1 MKNLRYRIPLEV
13 GVILLMALSLVQD
26 LILYNFVDHQT
37 FYYANLLVFLGILFG
52 MMGNSLF
59 VVVITMFMIG
69 IGSFVLY
76 FFPVVMSGW
85 LKIYL
90 IVIVP
95 TFTIA
100 GYFIKTD
107 IFLRKRLISGRKE
120 IATFLQN
127 TDALTGLGSMNKFIE
142 RYQQFLDTM
151 TIRPKLDRSLAVSMF
166 YVDNL
171 DQYRYQS
178 ENKTN
183 ELLHDLAD
191 DLELIRLPEEQ
202 LFYVDEGT
210 FIVISPLFNNQCTAE
225 TESLNQITKTQLMLF
240 PFDHNQDIT
249 IRQSMIVLQR
259 DTQLTA
265 EQVLSRLNRR
275 AETDL
280 MAEYIV

>member
-1 MKNLRYRIPLEV
+1 MKKIRYRIPLEV
-13 GVILLMALSLVQD
+13 GVLLLMVLSLIQD
-26 LILYNFVDHQT
+26 MLLYNFVDRQT
-37 FYYANLLVFLGILFG
+37 FYYANLLVFLGVLFG
-52 MMGNSLF
+52 MMGSSLF
-59 VVVITMFMIG
+59 VVIITMFMIA
-69 IGSFVLY
+69 IGSFILY

-90 IVIVP
+90 IIIVP

-107 IFLRKRLISGRKE
+107 IFLRKRLISSRKE

-127 TDALTGLGSMNKFIE
+127 TDALTGLGTMNKFIE
-142 RYQQFLDTM
+142 RYDKFLNTM
-151 TIRPKLDRSLAVSMF
+151 TIQPKLNRSLAISMF

-178 ENKTN
+178 ESKTN
-183 ELLHDLAD
+183 ELLLSLAD
-191 DLELIRLPEEQ
+191 DLEIIRLPEEQ

-210 FIVISPLFNNQCTAE
+210 FIVISPLFNNQCSAE
-225 TESLNQITKTQLMLF
+225 TETLNQITKTQLMLI
-240 PFDHNQDIT
+240 PFNHQQDIT

-259 DTQLTA
+259 DSQLTA
-265 EQVLSRLNRR
+265 EQVLGRLNRR

>member
-1 MKNLRYRIPLEV
+1 
-13 GVILLMALSLVQD
+13 
-26 LILYNFVDHQT
+26 
-37 FYYANLLVFLGILFG
+37 

-171 DQYRYQS
+171 DQYRYQNS
-178 ENKTN
+178 FVYQKNSFFMLMKE
-183 ELLHDLAD
+183 H
-191 DLELIRLPEEQ
+191 
-202 LFYVDEGT
+202 
-210 FIVISPLFNNQCTAE
+210 
-225 TESLNQITKTQLMLF
+225 SLSYRHFL
-240 PFDHNQDIT
+240 T
-249 IRQSMIVLQR
+249 INVLQKQR
-259 DTQLTA
+259 
-265 EQVLSRLNRR
+265 V
-275 AETDL
+275 
-280 MAEYIV
+280 

>member
-1 MKNLRYRIPLEV
+1 MKKIRYRIPLEV
-13 GVILLMALSLVQD
+13 GVLLLMVLSLIQNM
-26 LILYNFVDHQT
+26 LLYNFVDRQT

-59 VVVITMFMIG
+59 VVIITMFMIA
-69 IGSFVLY
+69 IGSFILY

-90 IVIVP
+90 IIIVP

-107 IFLRKRLISGRKE
+107 IFLRKRLISSRKE

-127 TDALTGLGSMNKFIE
+127 TDALTGLGTMNKFIE
-142 RYQQFLDTM
+142 RYDKFLNTM
-151 TIRPKLDRSLAVSMF
+151 TIRPKLNRSLAISMF

-178 ENKTN
+178 ESKTN
-183 ELLHDLAD
+183 ELLLSLAD
-191 DLELIRLPEEQ
+191 DLEIIRLPEEQ

-210 FIVISPLFNNQCTAE
+210 FIVISPLFNNQCSAE
-225 TESLNQITKTQLMLF
+225 TETLNQITKTQLMLI
-240 PFDHNQDIT
+240 PFNHQQDIT

-259 DTQLTA
+259 DSQLTA
-265 EQVLSRLNRR
+265 EQVLGRLNRR

>member
-1 MKNLRYRIPLEV
+1 MKKIRYRIPLEV
-13 GVILLMALSLVQD
+13 GVLLLMVLSLIQD
-26 LILYNFVDHQT
+26 MLLYNFVDRQT

-52 MMGNSLF
+52 MMGSSLF
-59 VVVITMFMIG
+59 VVIITMFMIA
-69 IGSFVLY
+69 IGSFILY

-90 IVIVP
+90 IIIVP

-100 GYFIKTD
+100 GYFIKID
-107 IFLRKRLISGRKE
+107 IFLRKRLISSRKE

-127 TDALTGLGSMNKFIE
+127 TDALTGLGTMNKFIE
-142 RYQQFLDTM
+142 RYDKFLNTM
-151 TIRPKLDRSLAVSMF
+151 TIRPKLNRSLAISMF

-178 ENKTN
+178 ESKTN
-183 ELLHDLAD
+183 ELLLSLAD
-191 DLELIRLPEEQ
+191 DLEIIRLPEEQ

-210 FIVISPLFNNQCTAE
+210 FIVISPLFNNHCSTE
-225 TESLNQITKTQLMLF
+225 TETLNQITKTQLMLI
-240 PFDHNQDIT
+240 PFNHQQDIT

-259 DTQLTA
+259 DSQLTA
-265 EQVLSRLNRR
+265 EQVLGRLNRR

>member
-1 MKNLRYRIPLEV
+1 MKKIRYRIPLEV
-13 GVILLMALSLVQD
+13 GVLLLMVLSLIQD
-26 LILYNFVDHQT
+26 MLLYNFVDRQT
-37 FYYANLLVFLGILFG
+37 FYYANLLVFLGVLFG
-52 MMGNSLF
+52 MMGSSLF
-59 VVVITMFMIG
+59 VVIITMFMIA
-69 IGSFVLY
+69 IGSFILY

-90 IVIVP
+90 IIIVP

-107 IFLRKRLISGRKE
+107 IFLRKRLISSRKE

-127 TDALTGLGSMNKFIE
+127 TDALTGLGTMNKFIE
-142 RYQQFLDTM
+142 RYDKFLNTM
-151 TIRPKLDRSLAVSMF
+151 TIRPKLNRSLAISMF

-171 DQYRYQS
+171 DQYRHQS
-178 ENKTN
+178 ESKTN
-183 ELLHDLAD
+183 ELLLSLAD
-191 DLELIRLPEEQ
+191 DLEIIRLPEEQ

-210 FIVISPLFNNQCTAE
+210 FIVISPLFNNQCSAE
-225 TESLNQITKTQLMLF
+225 TETLNQITKTQLMLI
-240 PFDHNQDIT
+240 PFNHQQDIT

-259 DTQLTA
+259 DSQLTA
-265 EQVLSRLNRR
+265 EQVLGRLNRR

>member
-1 MKNLRYRIPLEV
+1 MKKIRYRIPLEV
-13 GVILLMALSLVQD
+13 GVLLLMVLSLIQD
-26 LILYNFVDHQT
+26 MLLYNFVDRQT

-52 MMGNSLF
+52 MMGSSLF
-59 VVVITMFMIG
+59 VVIITMFMIA
-69 IGSFVLY
+69 IGSFILY

-90 IVIVP
+90 IIIVP

-100 GYFIKTD
+100 GYFIKID
-107 IFLRKRLISGRKE
+107 IFLRKRLISSRKE

-127 TDALTGLGSMNKFIE
+127 TDALTGLGTMNKFIE
-142 RYQQFLDTM
+142 RYDKFLNTM
-151 TIRPKLDRSLAVSMF
+151 TIRPKLNRSLAISMF

-178 ENKTN
+178 ESKTN
-183 ELLHDLAD
+183 ELLLSLAD
-191 DLELIRLPEEQ
+191 DLEIIRLPEEQ

-210 FIVISPLFNNQCTAE
+210 FIVISPLFNNQCSTE
-225 TESLNQITKTQLMLF
+225 TETLNQITKTQLMLI
-240 PFDHNQDIT
+240 PFNHQQDIT

-259 DTQLTA
+259 DSQLTA
-265 EQVLSRLNRR
+265 EQVLGRLNRR

>member
-1 MKNLRYRIPLEV
+1 MKKIRYRIPLEV
-13 GVILLMALSLVQD
+13 GVLLLMVLSLIQD
-26 LILYNFVDHQT
+26 MLLYNFVDRQT
-37 FYYANLLVFLGILFG
+37 FYYANLLVFLGVLFG
-52 MMGNSLF
+52 MMGSSLF
-59 VVVITMFMIG
+59 VVIITMFMIA
-69 IGSFVLY
+69 IGSFILY

-90 IVIVP
+90 IIIVP

-107 IFLRKRLISGRKE
+107 IFLRKRLISSRKE

-127 TDALTGLGSMNKFIE
+127 TDALTGLGTMNKFIE
-142 RYQQFLDTM
+142 RYDKFLNTM
-151 TIRPKLDRSLAVSMF
+151 TIRPKLNRSLAISMF

-178 ENKTN
+178 ESKTN
-183 ELLHDLAD
+183 ELLLNLAD
-191 DLELIRLPEEQ
+191 DLEIIRLPEEQ

-210 FIVISPLFNNQCTAE
+210 FIVISPLFNNQCSAE
-225 TESLNQITKTQLMLF
+225 TETLNQITKTQLMLI
-240 PFDHNQDIT
+240 PFNHQQDIT

-259 DTQLTA
+259 DSQLTA
-265 EQVLSRLNRR
+265 EQVLGRLNRR

>member
-1 MKNLRYRIPLEV
+1 MKKIRYRIPLEV
-13 GVILLMALSLVQD
+13 GVLLLMVLSLIQD
-26 LILYNFVDHQT
+26 MLLYNFVDRQT

-52 MMGNSLF
+52 MMGSSLF
-59 VVVITMFMIG
+59 VVIITMFMIA
-69 IGSFVLY
+69 IGSFILY

-90 IVIVP
+90 IIIVP

-100 GYFIKTD
+100 CYFIKID
-107 IFLRKRLISGRKE
+107 IFLRKRLISSRKE

-127 TDALTGLGSMNKFIE
+127 TDALTGLGTMNKFIA
-142 RYQQFLDTM
+142 RYDKFLNTM
-151 TIRPKLDRSLAVSMF
+151 TIRPKLNRSLAISMF

-178 ENKTN
+178 ESKTN
-183 ELLHDLAD
+183 ELLLSLAD
-191 DLELIRLPEEQ
+191 DLEIIRLPEEQ

-210 FIVISPLFNNQCTAE
+210 FIVISPLFNNQCSTE
-225 TESLNQITKTQLMLF
+225 TETLNQITKTQLMLI
-240 PFDHNQDIT
+240 PFNHQQDIT

-259 DTQLTA
+259 DSQLTA
-265 EQVLSRLNRR
+265 EQVLGRLNRR

>member
-1 MKNLRYRIPLEV
+1 MKKIRYRIPLEV
-13 GVILLMALSLVQD
+13 GVLLLMVLSLIQD
-26 LILYNFVDHQT
+26 MLLYNFVDRQT

-52 MMGNSLF
+52 MMGSSLF
-59 VVVITMFMIG
+59 VVIITMFMIA
-69 IGSFVLY
+69 IGSFILY

-90 IVIVP
+90 IIIVP

-100 GYFIKTD
+100 GYFIKID
-107 IFLRKRLISGRKE
+107 IFLRKRLISSRKE

-127 TDALTGLGSMNKFIE
+127 TDALTGLGTMNKFIA
-142 RYQQFLDTM
+142 RYDKFLNTM
-151 TIRPKLDRSLAVSMF
+151 TIRPKLNRSLAISMF

-178 ENKTN
+178 ESKTN
-183 ELLHDLAD
+183 ELLLSLAD
-191 DLELIRLPEEQ
+191 DLEIIRLPEEQ

-210 FIVISPLFNNQCTAE
+210 FIVISPLFNNQCSTE
-225 TESLNQITKTQLMLF
+225 TETLNQITKTQLMLI
-240 PFDHNQDIT
+240 PFNHQQDIT

-259 DTQLTA
+259 DSQLTA
-265 EQVLSRLNRR
+265 EQVLGRLNRR

>member
-1 MKNLRYRIPLEV
+1 MKKIRYRIPLEV
-13 GVILLMALSLVQD
+13 GVLLLMVLSLIQNM
-26 LILYNFVDHQT
+26 LLYNFVDRQT

-59 VVVITMFMIG
+59 VVIITMFMIA
-69 IGSFVLY
+69 IGSFILY

-90 IVIVP
+90 IIIVP

-100 GYFIKTD
+100 GYFIKID
-107 IFLRKRLISGRKE
+107 IFLRKRLISSRKE

-127 TDALTGLGSMNKFIE
+127 TDALTGLGTMNKFIA
-142 RYQQFLDTM
+142 RYDKFLNTM
-151 TIRPKLDRSLAVSMF
+151 TIRPKLNRSLAISMF

-178 ENKTN
+178 ESKTN
-183 ELLHDLAD
+183 ELLLSLAD
-191 DLELIRLPEEQ
+191 DLEIIRLPEEQ

-210 FIVISPLFNNQCTAE
+210 FIVISPLFNNQCSTE
-225 TESLNQITKTQLMLF
+225 TETLNQITKTQLMLI
-240 PFDHNQDIT
+240 PFNHQQDIT

-259 DTQLTA
+259 DSQLTA
-265 EQVLSRLNRR
+265 EQVLGRLNRR

-280 MAEYIV
+280 MVEYIV